1 MSSKIQGI
9 HQASIINRNSIFAW
23 AAVGTGFLLLVPLI
37 GMQVS
42 DEWNWSLSDFVII
55 GVLVFGMA
63 SLFVLAARRW
73 PKHRII
79 IGIAMLL
86 ATLFIWVELAVGIFS

>member
-1 MSSKIQGI
+1 MSSKIQDL
-9 HQASIINRNSIFAW
+9 HQTSIINRNSIFAW

-42 DEWNWSLSDFVII
+42 DEWNWSLLDFVII

-73 PKHRII
+73 PRQRII

-86 ATLFIWVELAVGIFS
+86 ATLFIWAELAVGIFS

>member
-1 MSSKIQGI
+1 MSSEIQDLR
-9 HQASIINRNSIFAW
+9 HTSIIDRNSIFAW
-23 AAVGTGFLLLVPLI
+23 AAVGTGLLLLVPLI

-42 DEWNWSLSDFVII
+42 DEWNWSLVDFVII

-73 PKHRII
+73 PKYRII

-86 ATLFIWVELAVGIFS
+86 ATLFIWAELAVGIFS